1 MELDDLK
8 ESWKQTNENI
18 KPINKNIMET
28 IQNKNYGPLA
38 TLKKRFRKPMIF
50 LPFILAYGI
59 FNAQKLKAPLGNL
72 MLCLLITLAITA
84 LAYFFY
90 SYNIIKN
97 LENVNTNVKDNF
109 ERQLKKLEQSFKWR
123 LTVVRSIFVV
133 FIVALEL
140 QMAFSKNL
148 LTEWVTVSVGIRLL
162 VYAAVLAFIYFL
174 TQTILRRK
182 YHKHITY
189 LKQLVD
195 QMQ

>member
-8 ESWKQTNENI
+8 ESWKQTNENSQ
-18 KPINKNIMET
+18 PINKNIMET
-28 IQNKNYGPLA
+28 IQSKNKGPLA
-38 TLKKRFRKPMIF
+38 TLKKNFRKPIIF

-59 FNAQKLKAPLGNL
+59 LNAQKLKAPMGNL
-72 MLCLLITLAITA
+72 ILGLLITLAITA

-109 ERQLKKLEQSFKWR
+109 ERQLKKLEQSFKLR
-123 LTVVRSIFVV
+123 LIVIRSIFVV
-133 FIVALEL
+133 FIIALEL
-140 QMAFSKNL
+140 QMAFAENVVTK
-148 LTEWVTVSVGIRLL
+148 WVTVSVGIRLL
-162 VYAAVLAFIYFL
+162 VYAGILAFIYFM
-174 TQTILRRK
+174 TNTIVRRK
-182 YHKHITY
+182 YQKHIVY